1 MPKKY
6 IVKLKSA
13 EREHLS
19 ELVQNGH
26 ASAKTL
32 SHARILLKADAA
44 QGQPH
49 WTDQTIQ
56 EAFDV
61 SAATVERVRKL
72 YVQQGLD
79 AAIYRRPHSR
89 YRPRRLDG
97 SLEAHL
103 IALTCSEPPTGHEH
117 WTLRLLA
124 DKLVQLNA
132 IDAVSYETVRRTLKK
147 MNSSRGSRSNG

>member
-6 IVKLKSA
+6 IVKLKPA
-13 EREHLS
+13 EREQLS
-19 ELVQNGH
+19 ELIQNGH

-44 QGQPH
+44 KGQPH

-56 EAFDV
+56 EAFEV
-61 SAATVERVRKL
+61 SCATVERVRKL
-72 YVQQGLD
+72 YVQQGLE
-79 AAIYRRPHSR
+79 AAIHRRLHSR

-103 IALTCSEPPTGHEH
+103 IALACSAPPTGHDH

-124 DKLVQLNA
+124 DKLVQLN
-132 IDAVSYETVRRTLKK
+132 DLEGVSYETVRRTLKK
-147 MNSSRGSRSNG
+147 MNSSRGSKSNG